1 MRIGILS
8 FGLLIGCSSA
18 EYRAC
23 KNMCTE
29 LVRACSYAAFP
40 TTDSC
45 MQGCADELANGADIF
60 QQEECILDADCDTF
74 AIIECQNSFGS
85 DS

>member
-1 MRIGILS
+1 
-8 FGLLIGCSSA
+8 
-18 EYRAC
+18 
-23 KNMCTE
+23 
-29 LVRACSYAAFP
+29 
-40 TTDSC
+40 